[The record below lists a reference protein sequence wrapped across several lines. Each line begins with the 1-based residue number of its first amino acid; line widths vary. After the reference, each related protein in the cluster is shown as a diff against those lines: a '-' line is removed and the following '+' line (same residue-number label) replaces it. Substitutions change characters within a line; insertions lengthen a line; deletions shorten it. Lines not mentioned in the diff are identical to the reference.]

1 MDLKIVT
8 FNIRCD
14 YGQDGENQF
23 CYRKDLIKNKIE
35 KEHPDIICF
44 QEVLPHVAKWLKDN
58 LTDYYVVGCGR
69 EKELD
74 GEQMTVAVEKTRFQ
88 MISMET
94 YWMSPDPHV
103 PGRRYEEQ
111 SMCPR
116 TCTEL
121 ILQEETE
128 KKVFRLI
135 NTHLDHIGAEA
146 RKLGLEQI
154 VNKIKTEKFLP
165 DLPVILAGDF
175 NVEPDGKELDVLKQ
189 EACQNLADG
198 IGITYHG
205 FGGSEPEQSI
215 DYIYLFPNGR
225 KDEFSLKKLEKW
237 EEKMGNVWLSDHYPV
252 SVLLEWKS

>member
-14 YGQDGENQF
+14 YGQ
-23 CYRKDLIKNKIE
+23 
-35 KEHPDIICF
+35 
-44 QEVLPHVAKWLKDN
+44 
-58 LTDYYVVGCGR
+58 
-69 EKELD
+69 D

-103 PGRRYEEQ
+103 PGSRYEEQ

>member
-94 YWMSPDPHV
+94 YSGSSCTGKQVRRAVHV
-103 PGRRYEEQ
+103 STDLHRADSAGRNR
-111 SMCPR
+111 
-116 TCTEL
+116 
-121 ILQEETE
+121 
-128 KKVFRLI
+128 KKGFPADQYASGSYWSRSKK
-135 NTHLDHIGAEA
+135 TGIGA
-146 RKLGLEQI
+146 
-154 VNKIKTEKFLP
+154 
-165 DLPVILAGDF
+165 D
-175 NVEPDGKELDVLKQ
+175 
-189 EACQNLADG
+189 CQ
-198 IGITYHG
+198 
-205 FGGSEPEQSI
+205 
-215 DYIYLFPNGR
+215 
-225 KDEFSLKKLEKW
+225 
-237 EEKMGNVWLSDHYPV
+237 
-252 SVLLEWKS
+252 